1 MTISIITGA
10 SSGIGAEYI
19 KAVTELY
26 PEIDELWLIARR
38 IDKLNEQAKKYPL
51 KKCVLLPLDL
61 SKKESLEVLQNK
73 LEETKPE
80 IKVLINDAGCGEKV
94 SFENQNLDDMMKIVE
109 LNCMGLIGVTKVC
122 LPYILEKGTIVQLSS
137 TSAFVPNTN
146 LIVYCASKSFVK
158 TFSLGLNEELK
169 KRKINVCTVY
179 PGLIMTDIVKD
190 LSGAQ
195 RFVPK
200 VSARDCAYK
209 SLRAAKRGKKNYTT
223 GLFYKIYRV
232 ICKVLPQELMVKFAG
247 F

>member
-1 MTISIITGA
+1 MAVAIITGA
-10 SSGIGAEYI
+10 SSGIGTEYI

-38 IDKLNEQAKKYPL
+38 EDKLKEQALKYPD
-51 KKCVLLPLDL
+51 KKCVILPLDL
-61 SKKESLEVLQNK
+61 GKQESLRT
-73 LEETKPE
+73 LEETLKERNPD
-80 IKVLINDAGCGEKV
+80 IKVLINDAGRGGKV
-94 SFENQNLDDMMKIVE
+94 MFESQELEDMMSIVK
-109 LNCMGLIGVTKVC
+109 LNCMGLMGMTKVC
-122 LPYILEKGTIVQLSS
+122 LPYIHKGGTIVQLSS

-146 LIVYCASKSFVK
+146 LTVYCASKAFVK
-158 TFSLGLNEELK
+158 TFSLGLRQELK

-195 RFVPK
+195 RHVPK

-209 SLRAAKRGKKNYTT
+209 SLRAAKRGRSGYTT
-223 GLFYKIYRV
+223 GAFYKCYRLLS
-232 ICKVLPQELMVKFAG
+232 KLLPQEMLVKIAG